1 MDGTT
6 LVSTAIPATPP
17 LEWAIQ
23 GVGDFNGDAK
33 ADILWRE
40 TSSGAVGIW
49 LMDGTTLVS
58 TAIPASPPLEWV
70 IQGVGDFN
78 GDGRADILWREGD
91 GALAIW
97 LMDGVEIRSM
107 AAPAF
112 VGPPATPISVGPEWT
127 IE

>member
-1 MDGTT
+1 
-6 LVSTAIPATPP
+6 
-17 LEWAIQ
+17 
-23 GVGDFNGDAK
+23 
-33 ADILWRE
+33 
-40 TSSGAVGIW
+40 
-49 LMDGTTLVS
+49 MDGTTLVS